1 MVKVVTDSSCD
12 LPLELIE
19 SNGITFVP
27 MNVVIDGRSYK
38 EDIDITPR
46 EFWKLMSE
54 SKTLP
59 KTSQPSPGEF
69 ADIFNSIQ
77 SEGHTPLCITISSKL
92 SGTCQSAQ
100 VGAQLS
106 GNRAIV
112 FDSLAGSLSHGIQ
125 VIIASRM
132 ALQGKSV
139 EEILHTIEEYRKN
152 VRIIIPLLTLEN
164 IIKGGRLSKFQGSLA
179 NILNIRIILHGVE
192 GEVKLYK
199 KLRGA
204 NRFRQAIIDLIDEA
218 SREGKRLFG
227 ITHVDNPKDAGYFAD
242 EIKKRIPEAEVII
255 GTMGPTIATY
265 AGIGGLILA
274 L

>member
-19 SNGITFVP
+19 SNRITFVP
-27 MNVVIDGRSYK
+27 MNVVIDGKSYK
-38 EDIDITPR
+38 ENIDISPQ
-46 EFWKLMSE
+46 EFWKLMGE
-54 SKTLP
+54 AKTLP

-69 ADIFNSIQ
+69 TDIFNSIQ
-77 SEGHTPLCITISSKL
+77 SEGDTPLCVTISSKL
-92 SGTCQSAQ
+92 SGTYQSAQ

-106 GNRAIV
+106 GNKAVV

-125 VIIASRM
+125 VIMASRM
-132 ALQGKSV
+132 ALQGKGMD
-139 EEILHTIEEYRKN
+139 EILHAIEEYRKN

-218 SREGKRLFG
+218 SREGKKLFG
-227 ITHVDNPKDAGYFAD
+227 ITHVDNQKDAGYFAD
-242 EIKKRIPEAEVII
+242 EIKKRIPDAEVIV